1 MDIDTAIDYPDM
13 NTEIIDSQTTNDFED
28 AETYS
33 EDIKSET
40 FDNNE
45 EMQSKNIEV
54 DAGSLDDA
62 DNHDADFF
70 EAMSKEFGQNAAK
83 HIVLKTCKTAGI
95 ALFESKRR
103 NFQPVLSVNN
113 IEELKS
119 SIQSFTK
126 ASVDLNIQWKVA

>member
-13 NTEIIDSQTTNDFED
+13 NTEIIDSQTTNDFKD

-70 EAMSKEFGQNAAK
+70 G
-83 HIVLKTCKTAGI
+83 T
-95 ALFESKRR
+95 
-103 NFQPVLSVNN
+103 
-113 IEELKS
+113 
-119 SIQSFTK
+119 
-126 ASVDLNIQWKVA
+126 VAIGEK

>member
-1 MDIDTAIDYPDM
+1 MT
-13 NTEIIDSQTTNDFED
+13 
-28 AETYS
+28 
-33 EDIKSET
+33 
-40 FDNNE
+40 
-45 EMQSKNIEV
+45 V
-54 DAGSLDDA
+54 DLL
-62 DNHDADFF
+62 

-95 ALFESKRR
+95 ALFEPKRR
-103 NFQPVLSVNN
+103 NFQPVLSVN